1 MHESS
6 YTYMS
11 YISWCMLHWKNIRI
25 YNEYTTSK
33 VNKYIYIYQCEQ
45 RTKLSKE
52 QENNM
57 PKTILTG
64 HMHTFQVCKQR

>member
-52 QENNM
+52 
-57 PKTILTG
+57 
-64 HMHTFQVCKQR
+64 